1 MTTVEL
7 LNLFEAHADKHLLFE
22 YRKDDYVGANY
33 HITEIKNTTVD
44 AVDCGSK
51 TDFWKETVIQLW
63 ESPDEKGKTEYM
75 SVNKALKILRKVH
88 SIKPMDLSAEVKFE
102 YGNRS
107 FHTAH
112 LYVADASFTHDKLI
126 VSLAVNKTDCKAR
139 VDSEDSKSEEACCPP
154 QSGCC

>member
-1 MTTVEL
+1 MRTDEL
-7 LNLFEAHADKHLLFE
+7 LHLLEAHPDKHLLFE
-22 YRKDDYVGANY
+22 YRKDSYVGANY

-63 ESPDEKGKTEYM
+63 ESPEEKDKTEYM
-75 SVNKALKILRKVH
+75 TADKALKILRKVH

-102 YGNRS
+102 YGNSS

-112 LYVADASFTHDKLI
+112 LYVADASVSTDRLI

-139 VDSEDSKSEEACCPP
+139 VSNSGPESDNACCPP
-154 QSGCC
+154 QSGGC